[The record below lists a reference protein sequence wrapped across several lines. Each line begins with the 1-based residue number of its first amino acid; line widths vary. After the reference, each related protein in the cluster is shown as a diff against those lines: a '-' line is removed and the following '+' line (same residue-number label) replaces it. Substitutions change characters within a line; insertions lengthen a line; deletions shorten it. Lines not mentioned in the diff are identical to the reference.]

1 MQLSLIE
8 PGHAY
13 VSRYDRRRRYV
24 RQVEDGQVAYRQFI
38 FGIPIYRSQ
47 SLDAFAHWAHEDA
60 ELSEKRWLAAPV

>member
-13 VSRYDRRRRYV
+13 VSRHSSRRRHV
-24 RQVEDGQVAYRQFI
+24 WKVEKHRVCYRETV

-47 SLDAFAHWAHEDA
+47 SPDAFAHWAHEDA
-60 ELSEKRWLAAPV
+60 ALRDKR